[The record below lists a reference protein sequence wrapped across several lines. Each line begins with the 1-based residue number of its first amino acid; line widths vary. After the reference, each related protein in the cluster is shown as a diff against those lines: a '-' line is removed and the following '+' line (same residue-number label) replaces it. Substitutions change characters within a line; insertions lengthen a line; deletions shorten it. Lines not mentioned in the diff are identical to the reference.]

1 MTVAARDMSFE
12 PGWDRRDRLTLRFIN
27 PVVEQSYLD
36 DMAVPATQRLG
47 IACMIGVPL
56 WLGVGFLAA
65 PLLDIP
71 PAPIIAAALVNA
83 GIEFA
88 VILRTRRTLTLHR
101 VWATATFLTTLGAVG
116 IVFGLAAGGAFLLA
130 GAIAMTTN
138 GVTGVALVRPAGW
151 IGATL
156 GLIHVVLFFAVIVA
170 LGLPLAGVF
179 QGFLLM
185 GTLGAAFLGSRYLEG
200 AERTSF
206 ARGYLIADLH
216 RRIDRLFRQYM
227 SPDVAQSLVDDPAR
241 AELGGELIDITVLF
255 ADLRG
260 YTSFS
265 ERTPPREVVAMLNSS
280 FAAVV
285 PAVFHEGGTV
295 VQFAGDALMAIFNAP
310 LRQADHALRACRAAL
325 ALQEVTQ
332 SIAAPGD
339 RPLFRVG
346 INTGPALVG
355 NIGSAEMRNFS
366 ALGDTTNVAARLQTY
381 ADEGSI
387 VIGESTYD
395 IVKDSVDARALGSAA
410 LKGKQA
416 AVPVY
421 ELLGIRE
428 MSTSPP

>member
-1 MTVAARDMSFE
+1 MTVAPRDMSFE
-12 PGWDRRDRLTLRFIN
+12 PGWDRRDRVTLQFIN
-27 PVVEQSYLD
+27 PVIEQSYLD

-47 IACMIGVPL
+47 IASSIGVVL
-56 WLGVGFLAA
+56 WLSAGFLAV
-65 PLLDIP
+65 PLLNID
-71 PAPIIAAALVNA
+71 PAPILTAAFINA
-83 GIEFA
+83 GADF
-88 VILRTRRTLTLHR
+88 VVNLRTRRTLTVHQ
-101 VWATATFLTTLGAVG
+101 VWATTIFLTTLGAVG
-116 IVFGLAAGGAFLLA
+116 IAYGLAPAFLLG
-130 GAIAMTTN
+130 GAVAMSTN
-138 GVTGVALVRPAGW
+138 GVVGIALVRPAGW
-151 IGATL
+151 VGGML
-156 GLIHVVLFFAVIVA
+156 GLIQVVLFFAVIFV
-170 LGLPLAGVF
+170 LGGPLAGIF

-185 GTLGAAFLGSRYLEG
+185 GTMGAAFLGSRYLED

-216 RRIDRLFRQYM
+216 SRIDRLFRQYM

-241 AELGGELIDITVLF
+241 AELGGELIDVTVLF

-265 ERTPPREVVAMLNSS
+265 ERTPPREVVAMLNAS

-285 PAVFHEGGTV
+285 PAVFHEGGTI
-295 VQFAGDALMAIFNAP
+295 VQFAGDSLMAIFNAP
-310 LRQADHALRACRAAL
+310 LRQTDHALRACRAAL

-332 SIAAPGD
+332 SIAASAD

-395 IVKDSVDARALGSAA
+395 IVRDSVDARALGSAE

-416 AVPVY
+416 ALPVY
-421 ELLGIRE
+421 QLLGMRE
-428 MSTSPP
+428 QSISRP